1 MYVAVVEIAAGL
13 LRFRGFGFKEVLVV
27 VDGCG
32 GEGLV
37 DFTSTQGP
45 FPRSVGVSPTF
56 ELQLHSGAVGEV
68 GDRFRELQRLEVH
81 DQLNGVPTARTAMA
95 VVEAF
100 VRRDAKG
107 WSFLLV
113 VRVGAEAGEPGALT
127 PEGRELG
134 GYLDDVGRLSDL
146 FYA

>member
-81 DQLNGVPTARTAMA
+81 DQLDRVSATRTPET
-95 VVEAF
+95 VIE
-100 VRRDAKG
+100 
-107 WSFLLV
+107 
-113 VRVGAEAGEPGALT
+113 ALT
-127 PEGRELG
+127 RI
-134 GYLDDVGRLSDL
+134 D
-146 FYA
+146 A